1 LLYNLDTPVVTQ
13 VANFSNTPGATAP
26 ISNRRSP
33 IDCFLLLFTNTVL
46 KFLVDSTNAYA
57 NIKVPQ
63 FTRRCSLYRTWTP
76 VTVEEMMAFI
86 ALILNMGITR
96 LSKIEDYW
104 RSDIVSRIPFFPSVF
119 SRDCF
124 FQIFGMI
131 HVGNINSPSKL
142 EKIQPFIDLLLP
154 IIQRNY
160 VPRQQVSID
169 ESVIQF
175 KGRTSFRQYLKGKPH
190 PSQH

>member
-1 LLYNLDTPVVTQ
+1 
-13 VANFSNTPGATAP
+13 
-26 ISNRRSP
+26 
-33 IDCFLLLFTNTVL
+33 VL

-131 HVGNINSPSKL
+131 HVGNINSP
-142 EKIQPFIDLLLP
+142 